1 MDGARLTPE
10 RMKMPPRCC
19 VYTTLYGTF
28 DTLPEQPVR
37 QDSQLDF
44 IAFVG
49 DPTLVSETWTLRHL
63 PPRIA
68 ADPVRSSRY
77 PKLHPHLLLPE
88 YQASLYID
96 CSVQLKHPP
105 EALFEALLFG
115 QTETMACLRHSHRDN
130 VLDEVRAVLHL
141 GYDDPDRCLQQL
153 CAYADTGF
161 RGTVPLTW
169 SGVMLR
175 FHHHPD
181 VSGLM
186 EAWWEHV
193 LRFSRRDQLSF
204 GYLAEKRGF
213 SFAAHA
219 LDNEDSPW
227 HRWPVPRERERAQ
240 WTPARPPPGADAF
253 QMRLRD
259 TIDEI
264 AATLERSRMP
274 REPAAPVF
282 PETGELPVG

>member
-1 MDGARLTPE
+1 MDSARLTQE
-10 RMKMPPRCC
+10 RMSEPPRCC
-19 VYTTLYGTF
+19 VYTTLYGTL
-28 DTLPEQPVR
+28 DTLPEQVVC
-37 QDSQLDF
+37 QDSRLDF

-49 DPTLVSETWTLRHL
+49 DPALVSETWTLRHL
-63 PPRIA
+63 PPRIP

-105 EALFEALLFG
+105 EAIFDALLFG
-115 QTETMACLRHSHRDN
+115 QTETLACLSHSHRDN
-130 VLDEVRAVLHL
+130 LLDEVRAVLQL

-161 RGTVPLTW
+161 QGTVPLTW
-169 SGVMLR
+169 SGLMLR
-175 FHHHPD
+175 YHHHPD
-181 VSGLM
+181 VSGFM

-204 GYLAEKRGF
+204 GYLAETRGF
-213 SFAAHA
+213 SFKAHA

-227 HRWPVPRERERAQ
+227 HRWPVPRDRQRAP
-240 WTPARPPPGADAF
+240 WRPATPLPPADEF
-253 QMRLRD
+253 QTRLRA

-264 AATLERSRMP
+264 AAMSDGTRRPPDALAER
-274 REPAAPVF
+274 
-282 PETGELPVG
+282 